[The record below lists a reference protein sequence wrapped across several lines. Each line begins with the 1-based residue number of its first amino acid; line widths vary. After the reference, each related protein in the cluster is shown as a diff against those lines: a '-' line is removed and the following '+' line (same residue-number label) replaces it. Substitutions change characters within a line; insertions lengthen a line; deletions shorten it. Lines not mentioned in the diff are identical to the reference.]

1 LAPSF
6 DVQHTSDRDLF
17 FVVDQFALLLLH
29 GQMGVFFFLL
39 KTINLVLD
47 VLELLVRIILDEL
60 EHLDALDMIAPLLRH
75 WA

>member
-1 LAPSF
+1 
-6 DVQHTSDRDLF
+6 
-17 FVVDQFALLLLH
+17 
-29 GQMGVFFFLL
+29 MGVFFFLL

-47 VLELLVRIILDEL
+47 VLELLVRIILDKL

>member
-1 LAPSF
+1 
-6 DVQHTSDRDLF
+6 
-17 FVVDQFALLLLH
+17 
-29 GQMGVFFFLL
+29 MGVFFFLL